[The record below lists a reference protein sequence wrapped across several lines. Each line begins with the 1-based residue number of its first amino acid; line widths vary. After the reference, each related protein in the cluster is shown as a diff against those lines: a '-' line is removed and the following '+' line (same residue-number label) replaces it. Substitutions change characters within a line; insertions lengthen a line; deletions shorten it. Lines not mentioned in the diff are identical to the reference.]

1 MRRAAALVPR
11 AAFPAPVPRAA
22 SPALV
27 VLAAVM
33 ACGATACAAT
43 HGVAGEPPDGSSDG
57 PSQALAQGTRRV
69 VMVSGRDDHGLVAS
83 PNIVLRSA
91 PGGGDVVGRLPDGTL
106 AQVREVHGN
115 QVRVSASGVTG
126 WVDDFAL
133 RGELR
138 LAGPPPGCRVRL
150 AGHDVGAGT
159 RVEVLSLYEG
169 TARVRL
175 IDPPGTIGTVATSEI
190 AELAPLPGQSCPSAG
205 TGRTD
210 GH

>member
-33 ACGATACAAT
+33 ACGATACAAP
-43 HGVAGEPPDGSSDG
+43 HGLAGEPPNGSSDG

-91 PGGGDVVGRLPDGTL
+91 PGTETSWDACRTAPSRRFARCT
-106 AQVREVHGN
+106 ATR
-115 QVRVSASGVTG
+115 SG
-126 WVDDFAL
+126 
-133 RGELR
+133 
-138 LAGPPPGCRVRL
+138 
-150 AGHDVGAGT
+150 
-159 RVEVLSLYEG
+159 
-169 TARVRL
+169 
-175 IDPPGTIGTVATSEI
+175 
-190 AELAPLPGQSCPSAG
+190 
-205 TGRTD
+205 
-210 GH
+210 